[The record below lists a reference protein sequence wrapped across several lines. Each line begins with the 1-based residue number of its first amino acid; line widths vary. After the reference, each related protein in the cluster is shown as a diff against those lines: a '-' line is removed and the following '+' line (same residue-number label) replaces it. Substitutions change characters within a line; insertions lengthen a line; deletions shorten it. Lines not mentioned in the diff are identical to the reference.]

1 MSYLSNRWIQSFL
14 VNKAMETNRRAEK
27 RGKVLASLRAEFQ
40 ALGVQN
46 PILPTDIDCP
56 KRKFERDMF
65 EARQSLRRLESSQKV
80 LGSLLD
86 YLENS
91 SPTIEFDE
99 QQPWLIQLQL
109 CCTAP
114 VSI

>member
-1 MSYLSNRWIQSFL
+1 
-14 VNKAMETNRRAEK
+14 METNRRAEK

-99 QQPWLIQLQL
+99 QQPWTDPA
-109 CCTAP
+109 TAMLHRTSVNLAEVWVLP
-114 VSI
+114 T